1 MMSDTQKEQ
10 IKRFLRIYFDDL
22 PEWKF
27 ELMVQKIEQVA
38 GLETVCVP
46 DE

>member
-1 MMSDTQKEQ
+1 MTDMQREQ

-38 GLETVCVP
+38 SLETVCVP
-46 DE
+46 EE